1 MCIRD
6 RYHSLSINKD
16 QIKYLSLLSRM
27 DIQESEINDVE
38 EKLTKIIDFVDQLQ
52 SIDTDEIEP
61 MAHPLNQSQR
71 LRVDEVVEENNRDKI
86 QKNTKSTERGMYI
99 VPKVIE

>member
-1 MCIRD
+1 
-6 RYHSLSINKD
+6 
-16 QIKYLSLLSRM
+16 M
-27 DIQESEINDVE
+27 DIQESEMNDVE

-71 LRVDEVVEENNRDKI
+71 LRADKVVEENFRDKI
-86 QKNTKSTERGMYI
+86 QKNAKSTERGMYI